1 MVISEL
7 TQSTRSLM
15 KKVQFLMAVV
25 LRRAIWNWI
34 EIFPLEFMG
43 LVQSQ
48 KRFEGNPDTLFDILN
63 SLSESQRR
71 KVIFWPTQTTLLIL
85 CPDILTTI
93 VQKQL
98 PSSAK
103 RAAFIDNL
111 RRNTKGKLTDVVVM
125 CYVEICKAATC
136 VARVEGGSLRAIIPG
151 VEAELKER
159 LFDVTRPVQ
168 IGGPMND
175 EGLMDQKLIT
185 ECLTVLYKMNPW
197 TTLKGLV
204 PTLLDPNASPLY
216 RVVLAKA
223 CFAIVNEENPLPWN
237 PHMDASLAP
246 HLRALFLE
254 NLNRDRFLDPKSKKH
269 IFQPGVDKRKRAQ
282 MDEALDRMEIVLHI
296 LKTWCQCPLL
306 TIAKET
312 SIIGSEELRTLFTGI
327 TTCLLDPSPS
337 IRSAAGMTLLRL
349 FDPVFIPNWDG
360 TRPEWHNTVLPDHI
374 RPPTEASMRMFW
386 RLSSQVVMNISR
398 LVLELRADVLDF
410 TGAVG
415 VARSLLDLLRD
426 LLSRRNDFLRSR
438 LDHAALGNNVPDR
451 FAASVAMEV
460 ALLVF
465 LCSADTG
472 ISATAARCL
481 GCLVEE
487 AEITGEAGSNVYES
501 KGVHVGPHGS
511 GYGSDSTSFM
521 TGTTIQDQ
529 SSEMPPQSPVALSAD
544 VMLPVVE
551 NIGIYRELQAMFG
564 STAATVVTGQKAQ
577 QKRIRKVLRNVR
589 VPTAGNM
596 GAWEEVYR
604 RWRGLSQAVT
614 TRGTA
619 GGGAKP
625 ADDMEDKEKKFKMKP
640 PHGDKEQG
648 SFLEDT
654 GEWQNYTGFLC
665 ALGGVCLEA
674 SELALIRNGSLDVTS
689 MNRRASSNFQN
700 VAVAAAALVG
710 SDGMDPGYA
719 GPNQNAWTGVVGQQL
734 MSAFSHA
741 RATVERFVGEL
752 VELMVCDNVVVRE
765 AVKEFLG
772 GEIGGGLHVILFGHF
787 EQIVSHFFDASGE
800 AFCTDRNTLF
810 VENTISVLKLT
821 LDRFSNDSSPRHRR
835 DVDHHHGSPADAVTA
850 AFGGAAANIDFSSLV
865 LTFIQYLNR
874 LETQQGHA
882 AVAMRIKVRLCQLVE
897 VVIAKKDLL
906 GLRQEVRFR
915 NKVVEAFLEWN
926 SEFSMKTSDSNIP
939 DDPAYVSQSTKLHRD
954 LDVASM
960 KAMMV
965 LLSGLPLLPDLPSQK
980 EAAESE
986 KVDVSNEAKSRLFY
1000 KYLSFFL
1007 KVLQKCRVLET
1018 VATQSHASSQNPDL
1032 QALLHKSKETVQ
1044 HLAPL
1049 KEHTILAL
1057 SNLLS
1062 ANIDIGLRYSLSMG
1076 YHEDSKTRAAFM
1088 QVLTNVLGMGAVERF
1103 SGLGDEAQSV
1113 HERYDK
1119 LVEVVTGQGMG
1130 VALALCEVAGVGD
1143 VDEIANVLINV
1154 FEGRGR
1160 VLDLITKV
1168 VEIEVANTDTP
1179 TNLFR
1184 RNSMAT
1190 RLLTIYARQTG
1201 LEYLRQTVQPLLDE
1215 LLERG
1220 APMSFEVDPVKLSP
1234 HDDPEVNMRN
1244 LKLVAQAFLDSILG
1258 NVGHV
1263 PKPLRDA
1270 CCLISRVVGSKFP
1283 GARMTA
1289 VGGFLFLRFFCPAIV
1304 APEYH
1309 GLVKSPIDIPQLR
1322 RGLVLTTKVVQN
1334 LANNVL
1340 FGVKESFMA
1349 GLNDVLRDNYS
1360 RVHGFLK
1367 DVSTPLPYNPNND
1380 MPRAEARIVDG
1391 MDIMR
1396 LHRHLALNLDK
1407 IERLQGPISPG
1418 RGGSRTMPD
1427 SMNNITRNISSLDLG
1442 RSPEPD
1448 EGPNTPSPKIYSA
1461 EEREATL
1468 HRAAL
1473 ADAAAFSELADLLS
1487 SLGPPPDVSR
1497 LEMAM
1502 GRADERTG
1510 PVRGLGG
1517 YSGGRVGPSRMF
1529 VEFMSR
1535 VEARPGCAQAVEEMK
1550 EAEWF
1555 FEGGNDKSGRP
1566 VFYYIARRVSPD
1578 SMDMELALYFILLC
1592 LKPAIGKAVDVVIDT
1607 TQFCA
1612 ENEWQLGWLQ
1622 RFEKLLPFDMVRNMH
1637 TVFIYNANTA
1647 LRKYAKRTSSVF
1659 SSKIARRVL
1668 FISSLAELSEHIS
1681 PAEQRLP
1688 KSSVALERDVN
1699 AVFQPAARV
1708 VAYREHIPVV
1718 VRLTPETVQIQALKK
1733 QEILG
1738 YGAILNDILHVSEIE
1753 ELALPG
1759 RQDDALIIRYAERVG
1774 GSFAGASAG
1783 VQTSNTVVSTITL
1796 SSPKREMIAQAIRA
1810 AKARHQLSKPGN
1822 LTDQRHLRPSDV
1834 PGTLLNM
1841 ALLNL
1846 GSEEANL
1853 RVASYNLLY
1862 ALSTSFDFD
1871 IATRLLDAKGLCIP
1885 PNNQTFVVDLS
1896 RRLAETKHSLTL
1908 EFLLEC
1914 CIGFQKASKELK
1926 HFCLEYMAPWLTNL
1940 RLFGK
1945 PGGIAALPNEM
1956 QGDEQGGKLREI
1968 IKLMIEVTFKE
1979 HESAVSHG
1987 LGATQTEV
1995 LANTLITLASVNSY
2009 FIPGKIISRLRK
2021 AIASTSIHC
2030 APTLVDHPTWNEIA
2044 VLLRFVLML
2053 SFNDRLNVRQ
2063 FLPEL
2068 FHVVSMLVGIGTPIV
2083 RSSVH
2088 GIVVNTVQTLCT
2100 AGDLDQTSLTT
2111 LGVLLSELSDE
2122 KTCGLFG
2129 LGPVGMGPSQFGVT
2143 TDWAV
2148 STSNSAFLFSGES
2161 LNGEVVRDVPLGS
2174 LETIV
2179 NSLLDVMTYGAA
2191 DAELS
2196 ATWKSRWMSLIASTA
2211 FQYNPAIQ
2219 PRAFIALGC
2228 LARDDVDDDLLYQIL
2243 VALRGALT
2251 LFEDN
2256 ECHLIVSIIMSLSNI
2271 VAGLPEDSR
2280 YLRPIFWLA
2289 TALIQIGHQPI
2300 FHSAV
2305 TLLTVVLRTLNGQG
2319 CFDEEGMVAPLLRA
2333 REPIHDVASELDAA
2347 VGIHFPA
2354 DFAFAAAAN
2363 LLKGIKHASS
2373 KTATV
2378 TALTTMLEVSAQHS
2392 PSATQNIFGTSSRVS
2407 RDQIGFILP
2416 LLPSTERLDDLFWLA
2431 GASDPD
2437 LDYYDDEDLG
2447 VAVAAARRN
2456 RTAGA
2461 PSFGAEAVSITIQ
2474 SAQRYKRILER
2485 FDLLDPSSAI
2495 LSVSLI
2501 VTMLENA
2508 EYEAEVLFMYGFLAE
2523 AALAVPEVFVLVYDS
2538 LLPRMTQILASSQTP
2553 QVLEAVQAIL
2563 KTMVSRP
2570 ATAMPFPR
2578 FNPTASQ
2585 TSTAGGRN
2593 RQSVPP
2599 PGGQMA
2605 SSPPGGSPLMSA
2617 QISTSPQMPSYM
2629 GSMAGGMVGTAAPGV
2644 TQAAWLA
2651 ELGFSGL
2658 PECGSFHT
2666 IGKARKVR
2674 NAGLACDVVDAVI
2687 AL

>member
-1 MVISEL
+1 M
-7 TQSTRSLM
+7 
-15 KKVQFLMAVV
+15 
-25 LRRAIWNWI
+25 
-34 EIFPLEFMG
+34 
-43 LVQSQ
+43 
-48 KRFEGNPDTLFDILN
+48 
-63 SLSESQRR
+63 
-71 KVIFWPTQTTLLIL
+71 
-85 CPDILTTI
+85 
-93 VQKQL
+93 

-159 LFDVTRPVQ
+159 LFDVSRP
-168 IGGPMND
+168 IPLGGPMAED
-175 EGLMDQKLIT
+175 GLMDQKLLT
-185 ECLTVLYKMNPW
+185 ECFTVLYKLNPW
-197 TTLKGLV
+197 STLKGLV
-204 PTLLDPNASPLY
+204 PSLLDPSASPLY

-223 CFAIVNEENPLPWN
+223 CYSIVSEENPMPWN
-237 PHMDASLAP
+237 PHMDASLGP

-269 IFQPGVDKRKRAQ
+269 IFQPVDKRKRAQ
-282 MDEALDRMEIVLHI
+282 MDEAFDRMEIVLNI

-306 TIAKET
+306 TIARET
-312 SIIGSEELRTLFTGI
+312 SIIGPEELRTLFTGI

-337 IRSAAGMTLLRL
+337 IRSAAGSTLLRL
-349 FDPVFIPNWDG
+349 FDPTFIPNWDG
-360 TRPEWHNTVLPDHI
+360 TRPEWHNTVLPDHV
-374 RPPTEASMRMFW
+374 RPPTEPSMRMFW
-386 RLSSQVVMNISR
+386 RLGSQVVMNIARS
-398 LVLELRADVLDF
+398 VLELRADVLDF

-415 VARSLLDLLRD
+415 VARNLLDLLRD

-438 LDHAALGNNVPDR
+438 LDFASLGNSVPDR

-465 LCSADTG
+465 LCSADVG

-487 AEITGEAGSNVYES
+487 AEITGEAGSNVYEG
-501 KGVHVGPHGS
+501 KGVHVPVHGA
-511 GYGSDSTSFM
+511 YGSDSSSFM
-521 TGTTIQDQ
+521 TGSTMHDQ
-529 SSEMPPQSPVALSAD
+529 GTPQSPTALPAE

-551 NIGIYRELQAMFG
+551 NIAVYRELQAMFG
-564 STAATVVTGQKAQ
+564 LSAATMVTGQKAQ

-614 TRGTA
+614 TRGVA
-619 GGGAKP
+619 GGMGKQP
-625 ADDMEDKEKKFKMKP
+625 DDIEDKDKKFKPKAS
-640 PHGDKEQG
+640 HDQG
-648 SFLEDT
+648 AFLEDT

-674 SELALIRNGSLDVTS
+674 SELAMIRNGGIDVASL
-689 MNRRASSNFQN
+689 NRRTSANFQN
-700 VAVAAAALVG
+700 AAAAAAALVG
-710 SDGMDPGYA
+710 GDGLEGPYNHPGS
-719 GPNQNAWTGVVGQQL
+719 GAWTGVVGQQL

-772 GEIGGGLHVILFGHF
+772 AEIGGGLHVILFGQF

-800 AFCTDRNTLF
+800 AYCTDRNTLF

-821 LDRFSNDSSPRHRR
+821 LDRFSADSASRR
-835 DVDHHHGSPADAVTA
+835 NEIDRHHGSPAGAVTT
-850 AFGGAAANIDFSSLV
+850 AFGGVAANIDFSSLV

-874 LETQQGHA
+874 LEGQAGQA

-897 VVIAKKDLL
+897 VVIAKKDLVS
-906 GLRQEVRFR
+906 LRHEVRFR

-926 SEFSMKTSDSNIP
+926 SEFSMKSSDPNIP
-939 DDPAYVSQSTKLHRD
+939 DDPTYASQSLKLHRD

-960 KAMMV
+960 KAMMM
-965 LLSGLPLLPDLPSQK
+965 LLSGLPLLPELPSPQ
-980 EAAESE
+980 ESAETD

-1018 VATQSHASSQNPDL
+1018 VATQSHAAGQNSDL
-1032 QALLHKSKETVQ
+1032 QALLYKSKETVQ

-1049 KEHTILAL
+1049 KEHTIMAL

-1119 LVEVVTGQGMG
+1119 LVEVVTGRGMG

-1201 LEYLRQTVQPLLDE
+1201 LEYLRLTIQPLLDE

-1234 HDDPEVNMRN
+1234 HDDPELNLRN
-1244 LKLVAQAFLDSILG
+1244 LKMVAQAFLDSILG
-1258 NVGHV
+1258 NVAHV

-1309 GLVKSPIDIPQLR
+1309 DLVKSPIDVPQLR

-1367 DVSTPLPYNPNND
+1367 DVSTPLPYNPNGD
-1380 MPRAEARIVDG
+1380 APRAETRIVDG

-1407 IERLQGPISPG
+1407 IERLQGPSTPG

-1427 SMNNITRNISSLDLG
+1427 SMNHITRNISTLDIG

-1448 EGPNTPSPKIYSA
+1448 EGATNSQSEYSP

-1468 HRAAL
+1468 NRTAL

-1502 GRADERTG
+1502 GRSEERAG

-1555 FEGGNDKSGRP
+1555 FEGGIDKSGRP
-1566 VFYYIARRVSPD
+1566 VFYYIARRVLPD
-1578 SMDMELALYFILLC
+1578 SMDMELVLYFILLC
-1592 LKPAIGKAVDVVIDT
+1592 LKPAIGKAVDVVIDV
-1607 TQFCA
+1607 TQFSA

-1622 RFEKLLPFDMVRNMH
+1622 RFEKLLPFDMIRNMH
-1637 TVFIYNANTA
+1637 TVFIFNANTA
-1647 LRKYAKRTSSVF
+1647 LRKYAKRSTSVF
-1659 SSKIARRVL
+1659 TSKLARRVL
-1668 FISSLAELSEHIS
+1668 FLSSLGELGEHIA
-1681 PAEQRLP
+1681 PGEQRLP
-1688 KSSVALERDVN
+1688 KSTVALERDVN

-1708 VAYREHIPVV
+1708 VAYRDHVPVV
-1718 VRLTPETVQIQALKK
+1718 VRLTPETVQIAALKK
-1733 QEILG
+1733 QEVLG
-1738 YGAILNDILHVSEIE
+1738 YGAILNDILHVSEID

-1759 RQDDALIIRYAERVG
+1759 RQEDILIIRYAEKVG

-1783 VQTSNTVVSTITL
+1783 VQASNVVVSSITL

-1822 LTDQRHLRPSDV
+1822 ITDQRHLRPSDV

-1871 IATRLLDAKGLCIP
+1871 IASRLLDAKGLCIP
-1885 PNNQTFVVDLS
+1885 PNNQTFVVELS
-1896 RRLAETKHSLTL
+1896 RRLAETKPSLTL
-1908 EFLLEC
+1908 ELLLEC

-1926 HFCLEYMAPWLTNL
+1926 HFCLEYMAPWLANL

-1945 PGGIAALPNEM
+1945 PGGIAALPNETA
-1956 QGDEQGGKLREI
+1956 GDEQGGKLREI
-1968 IKLMIEVTFKE
+1968 VKMMIDVTVKE
-1979 HESAVSHG
+1979 HEMFPLLQSKFWHAIGDADDIMPIVLDSFIQSAISHG
-1987 LGATQTEV
+1987 LGANQTEV

-2068 FHVVSMLVGIGTPIV
+2068 FHVVSMLVGIGAPIV

-2100 AGDLDQTSLTT
+2100 AGDLDQTSLAT
-2111 LGVLLSELSDE
+2111 LRVLLSEFSDE
-2122 KTCGLFG
+2122 RTMTLFG
-2129 LGPVGMGPSQFGVT
+2129 LGGTGLGQSQYGNA
-2143 TDWAV
+2143 TDWSV
-2148 STSNSAFLFSGES
+2148 TVGNSAFLFTGES
-2161 LNGEVVRDVPLGS
+2161 LNGEMVRDVPLGS

-2251 LFEDN
+2251 LFEEN
-2256 ECHLIVSIIMSLSNI
+2256 ECHLIVSIIMSLCNI

-2280 YLRPIFWLA
+2280 YLRPMFWLA
-2289 TALIQIGHQPI
+2289 MALIQIGHQPI
-2300 FHSAV
+2300 FQGAL

-2333 REPIHDVASELDAA
+2333 RAPIHDVAAELDAA
-2347 VGIHFPA
+2347 VGIHFTS
-2354 DFAFAAAAN
+2354 DFAFAAASN

-2373 KTATV
+2373 KSATV
-2378 TALTTMLEVSAQHS
+2378 SALTTMLEISSQPGVSAS
-2392 PSATQNIFGTSSRVS
+2392 QNIFGSSSRVS
-2407 RDQIGFILP
+2407 REKIGFILP
-2416 LLPSTERLDDLFWLA
+2416 LLSSTERLEDLFWLA

-2437 LDYYDDEDLG
+2437 LDYYDGEDIG
-2447 VAVAAARRN
+2447 VAVAAARR
-2456 RTAGA
+2456 TGAGA
-2461 PSFGAEAVSITIQ
+2461 NSLGGDSASGITVQ

-2485 FDLLDPSSAI
+2485 FDIFDPSTAI

-2570 ATAMPFPR
+2570 ATAIPFPR

-2585 TSTAGGRN
+2585 TSMTGGQN
-2593 RQSVPP
+2593 RRSVPP
-2599 PGGQMA
+2599 PGSQMA

-2617 QISTSPQMPSYM
+2617 QLSRLLLVVSMKSVARIEVLDKIAASMMDPHSAVVRLPKNTNTS
-2629 GSMAGGMVGTAAPGV
+2629 
-2644 TQAAWLA
+2644 
-2651 ELGFSGL
+2651 
-2658 PECGSFHT
+2658 
-2666 IGKARKVR
+2666 AR
-2674 NAGLACDVVDAVI
+2674 
-2687 AL
+2687 